1 MEPTVT
7 APLDHAPIGPSW
19 AALRREPLSA
29 AHWQALVWAYVAQGL
44 PWHCAYAF
52 SQARRCLQAQ
62 GDDVR
67 KLQPPQAPAQAF
79 WGEGDALLARSGPP
93 WAGWAQACERLQ
105 QATHDDPGD
114 WLSWLYLA
122 RCLELPLA
130 EAPATAAPEPML
142 RTAVRQAID
151 VEPLLGETGHL
162 LAQWRLRAGQPEQA
176 LAALRAVLLQAPN
189 RHGSWLLQAQAQMQL
204 GQEAQAQQS
213 FERAGQSRNPDFL
226 ALLATTLY
234 QFNFAH
240 EAQAVYEQ
248 LVKMQPRR
256 AAFWLQLAEIQSKLG
271 QLAQAQV
278 SVARVLEME
287 PGHAAAQRWAE
298 DLQAGGH
305 SRAQFER
312 ELAEFQAQGL
322 RDNARGAQRLL
333 MQSLYQAHLPPET
346 VADLHRRVG
355 QAMQAQ
361 ALQAF
366 AGLPPPAPLPW
377 DGRRRLRVGYVTG
390 DLHRQHPVNV
400 FMLPVLQHHDHA
412 ALEVFVYQTGTF
424 IDGYT
429 RQARACADHWREAAQ
444 LSDLALRQQ
453 IVDDRIDVLVDLAGH
468 TATHRLAVFALRAAP
483 VQMSYLGYPHS
494 TGLPAMDW
502 MMADAV
508 VAPPEHAH
516 LFTEQLARVS
526 GSVFCWSP
534 VDDYPLPLDAAQP
547 RSGPVVFGS
556 FNNLLKM
563 DEETVA
569 VWSRILHACPGARL
583 LLKSAVLADPLVQAQ
598 TLARFAVQGIGPE
611 RLMLRGPTELSR
623 MMQEYL
629 EVDVALDP
637 FPYNGG
643 TTSLQALWM
652 GCPLVTLA
660 GRNFVSRMGAS
671 FLTHLGRPEWIA
683 PDAQA
688 YVALALGL
696 AEQVRQ
702 APWGR
707 QAQRRAM
714 QASAL
719 CRIEQHTREIEAL
732 YRRATEDRALT
743 P

>member
-1 MEPTVT
+1 MPRHHLEQFS
-7 APLDHAPIGPSW
+7 PLAGPLW
-19 AALRREPLSA
+19 EALRREPLSPPL
-29 AHWQALVWAYVAQGL
+29 WQALAQAYTALGL
-44 PWHCAYAF
+44 PWHLAYART
-52 SQARRCLQAQ
+52 QARRAFQAQ
-62 GDDVR
+62 GGEAGAFALPDGSS
-67 KLQPPQAPAQAF
+67 PAF
-79 WGEGDALLARSGPP
+79 WGESDALLARSGPP

-105 QATHDDPGD
+105 QATRNDPGD

-130 EAPATAAPEPML
+130 EGSGAAAPDPML

-151 VEPLLGETGHL
+151 VEPLPGETGHL

-176 LAALRAVLLQAPN
+176 LAALQAVLRQAPQ

-204 GQEAQAQQS
+204 GLEAQAREA

-248 LVKMQPRR
+248 LVKLQPRR
-256 AAFWLQLAEIQSKLG
+256 VAFWLLLAEIQSKLG
-271 QLAQAQV
+271 QLAQAQA
-278 SVARVLEME
+278 SVAQVLHIE

-305 SRAQFER
+305 SRAQFEC
-312 ELAEFQAQGL
+312 EWAQFEAQGL
-322 RDNARGAQRLL
+322 LHNARGAQRLL
-333 MQSLYQAHLPPET
+333 MQSLYQAHLAPET

-366 AGLPPPAPLPW
+366 PGLAPPAPLPW

-400 FMLPVLQHHDHA
+400 FMLPVLQQHDHA
-412 ALEVFVYQTGTF
+412 AFEVFVYQTGTF
-424 IDGYT
+424 IDSYT
-429 RQARACADHWREAAQ
+429 RQARACADHWREVAQ
-444 LSDLALRQQ
+444 LSDLALHQQ

-502 MMADAV
+502 MIGDAV
-508 VAPPEHAH
+508 VSPPEHAP
-516 LFTEQLARVS
+516 LFTERVASVS
-526 GSVFCWSP
+526 GSVFCWAP
-534 VDDYPLPLDAAQP
+534 VDDYPLPPDAAKP

-569 VWSRILHACPGARL
+569 VWSRILRECPGARL

-598 TLARFAVQGIGPE
+598 TLARFAGQGIGPE

-623 MMQEYL
+623 MMQAYL

-660 GRNFVSRMGAS
+660 GGNFVSRMGSS
-671 FLTHLGRPEWIA
+671 FLTHLGRPEWVARDPDDYLAIA
-683 PDAQA
+683 
-688 YVALALGL
+688 LRL

-702 APWGR
+702 APWSR
-707 QAQRRAM
+707 QAHRRAM

-719 CRIEQHTREIEAL
+719 CRIEAHTREIEAI
-732 YRRATEDRALT
+732 YRQAVQAV
-743 P
+743 